1 MKYDK
6 KEEKGLSRKNSI
18 PQVKSLVVLNASV
31 THNLG
36 YVPTHKL
43 HPLRGEVP
51 HTIHIVPRLCRPSFR
66 PSPSGGAVHL
76 RAHLSVHRHVQ
87 RLVLRVRGGPPALFV
102 HGHR

>member
-1 MKYDK
+1 MKYHIK
-6 KEEKGLSRKNSI
+6 GRKGTFAKEIHNT
-18 PQVKSLVVLNASV
+18 VKTLVVLNTSV

-36 YVPTHKL
+36 NVPTHKL

-51 HTIHIVPRLCRPSFR
+51 NTIHVVSRLCRPSFR

-87 RLVLRVRGGPPALFV
+87 RLVLRVRG
-102 HGHR
+102 